1 MPHRSAI
8 CRLRTAGADCE
19 LRSITFEMGLL
30 GFRMM
35 AVQIETGEVTGTRAP
50 RAVPADRVTRAL
62 DLQNEPGLDTVQF
75 DVRVV
80 GLMEDDLWYARTLE
94 LNLLGYGESFAEALG
109 DLKGAIDAQV
119 CYAARH
125 GSLSTICWSA
135 NQRYFDLHDDG
146 AEGTPRRK
154 LRVSLRKPEVL
165 VQGAR
170 EQPEYPN
177 DFVSEISE
185 IAYEKQDCHQD
196 RAG

>member
-1 MPHRSAI
+1 VPHRSGI
-8 CRLRTAGADCE
+8 CRLRTAGGDCE
-19 LRSITFEMGLL
+19 AWSITFEMGML
-30 GFRMM
+30 GFRIM
-35 AVQIETGEVTGTRAP
+35 AVQTGTGEVTGARVS
-50 RAVPADRVTRAL
+50 RAVPADLVPRAL
-62 DLQNEPGLDTVQF
+62 ELQNEAGHDTVQF

-80 GLMEDDLWYARTLE
+80 GLMEDDLWYVRALE

-146 AEGTPRRK
+146 TEGMPRRK
-154 LRVSLRKPEVL
+154 LRISLRKPEVL
-165 VQGAR
+165 IQGAR
-170 EQPEYPN
+170 EQSEHPN
-177 DFVSEISE
+177 DFISEISE
-185 IAYEKQDCHQD
+185 IAYEQQDCYQD